1 MPLQLDVD
9 LSESQKKEMTA
20 IPASSWFTEVVWN
33 NIASPLHPN
42 RRSLAVKNTMK
53 QSLVCPWIADAVR
66 GKRVLDLFSSNGGF
80 SVIAALAGA
89 REVVGVEYSRE
100 RVRCAEFL
108 ASTVPSD
115 CRITFKQGDVYRIRE
130 YFDEPFDITLCLG
143 GLYHIADPAFVL
155 RQARELTT
163 DRLIVQTARVL
174 PLPGNWARFVSGSWH
189 CSPGSIR
196 NVLLY
201 AGFRILEE
209 QQPRWRERRRFPWY
223 AAMCELCEPFALLMR
238 E

>member
-1 MPLQLDVD
+1 MTHGICWTGDQNLYLARLDFEENSQILLFGGPLFLFCMFDC
-9 LSESQKKEMTA
+9 
-20 IPASSWFTEVVWN
+20 P
-33 NIASPLHPN
+33 
-42 RRSLAVKNTMK
+42 VKN
-53 QSLVCPWIADAVR
+53 L
-66 GKRVLDLFSSNGGF
+66 
-80 SVIAALAGA
+80 
-89 REVVGVEYSRE
+89 
-100 RVRCAEFL
+100 
-108 ASTVPSD
+108 
-115 CRITFKQGDVYRIRE
+115 RITFKQGDVYRIRE